1 MKILYKLLLLLILS
15 TMSLANKS
23 DILTTFLIVEKGQS
37 SNVIILFKEEN
48 EKINGYILDI
58 SNKESPKTQ
67 LYDINNKNKELRSQP
82 LIGSKIVKDFTY
94 DPKTDS
100 YVNGKIYDP
109 TSGYWFHCSAY
120 IKNNKLHL
128 RGSLDQLG
136 IFGMT
141 RTWSKTDKV
150 SF

>member
-1 MKILYKLLLLLILS
+1 MKILLKLIIFLTLS
-15 TMSLANKS
+15 IISLSNKE

-48 EKINGYILDI
+48 DKINGYILDI

-67 LYDINNKNKELRSQP
+67 LYDINNKNKELRNKP
-82 LIGSKIVKDFTY
+82 LIGLKIVKDFIY
-94 DPKTDS
+94 DSKTDS
-100 YVNGKIYDP
+100 YINGKIYDP
-109 TSGYWFHCSAY
+109 TTGYWFHCSAH
-120 IKNNKLHL
+120 IKNNKLYL

-136 IFGMT
+136 ILGMT
-141 RTWSKTDKV
+141 RTWSKTDKN